1 VCTYCL
7 FISVSTIKI
16 ATLTYR
22 LKSAAMYHSLARS
35 LYSWS
40 QSPVTGKHLLSEPA
54 VSTVIGSRGFSYAA
68 PSVWNKLPLEIHNS
82 SSFTSFKS
90 NLKTYYFPHTFSKTR
105 LAISPPLATATHHRF
120 CARLTIRALP
130 IIVLYCLYRLGPK
143 CADSCGSKELHIRWC
158 PLPLT
163 REVAYLGGHVEVL
176 GLTRMPH

>member
-105 LAISPPLATATHHRF
+105 LAISPPPSDCHAPQILRQADHSRATNN
-120 CARLTIRALP
+120 C
-130 IIVLYCLYRLGPK
+130 IVLFVPVR
-143 CADSCGSKELHIRWC
+143 A
-158 PLPLT
+158 
-163 REVAYLGGHVEVL
+163 
-176 GLTRMPH
+176 